1 MRSGYIVYVYI
12 LWDFASHSIVLCFK
26 QAYFTSKSS
35 SGQVKPE
42 SIPIVAVSLSCY
54 KLPEYFHQEKEPCQ
68 TPSSTE
74 SHPMTRY
81 QQPICNIEYEGMMI
95 ILFTKIFTFP
105 EYGASPGFCE
115 RHSGAVKA
123 GVPAVLVRKASG
135 PSNSLLT
142 PRSAILTLK
151 GFFLF

>member
-1 MRSGYIVYVYI
+1 MGN
-12 LWDFASHSIVLCFK
+12 
-26 QAYFTSKSS
+26 
-35 SGQVKPE
+35 
-42 SIPIVAVSLSCY
+42 
-54 KLPEYFHQEKEPCQ
+54 
-68 TPSSTE
+68 
-74 SHPMTRY
+74 M
-81 QQPICNIEYEGMMI
+81 EYEGMRMI
-95 ILFTKIFTFP
+95 FWGGFTFP

-151 GFFLF
+151 GVFLV